1 MPMTLRRILLT
12 LVFPAILL
20 VVLATS
26 VIAGGANEKMTLCHR
41 TGNGSFHQIT
51 ISVNAVPA
59 HLRHGD
65 VSPDQYGDCP

>member
-1 MPMTLRRILLT
+1 MLLHA
-12 LVFPAILL
+12 PAKDRDYRKHLYE
-20 VVLATS
+20 AP
-26 VIAGGANEKMTLCHR
+26 TLCHR